1 MKFSEIPGQ
10 EHIKSC
16 LRDYADSGKVPHAL
30 LIAGPPGAGKM
41 LLARAFVQY
50 LQCESPSGGEPCGHC
65 RSCRLHQE
73 LSHPDLH
80 FIFPVISAKADV
92 SADLM
97 HQFLDMLRKYP
108 AMPEEK
114 WLELIEAGN
123 SQPAIYVKE
132 ADDIIRADAF
142 PPLMSKQK
150 VFLIWLPEKFRPE
163 TANKLL
169 KVIEEPSPG
178 TLFILVSNN
187 ELQLLPTIFSR
198 VQRLHA
204 GAIGEAEMARYIRD
218 SYGADA
224 QTATALAHVAEGSL
238 IRADEIASR
247 SGENEEFRLLY
258 QSLMR
263 AAYGIKVAT
272 LRDLADKT
280 AAFGREKIRR
290 FLSYVSSQLR
300 ENFIF
305 NLRMPSLCALTP
317 EEEAFSRNFS
327 PFVNHLNVEDFLSE
341 TDRARTDIER
351 NCNSKI
357 VLFDYF
363 LLMIG
368 LLRRK

>member
-50 LQCESPSGGEPCGHC
+50 PQCESPSGGEPCGHC

-97 HQFLDMLRKYP
+97 PQFLDMLRKYP

-178 TLFILVSNN
+178 
-187 ELQLLPTIFSR
+187 
-198 VQRLHA
+198 
-204 GAIGEAEMARYIRD
+204 
-218 SYGADA
+218 
-224 QTATALAHVAEGSL
+224 
-238 IRADEIASR
+238 
-247 SGENEEFRLLY
+247 
-258 QSLMR
+258 
-263 AAYGIKVAT
+263 
-272 LRDLADKT
+272 
-280 AAFGREKIRR
+280 
-290 FLSYVSSQLR
+290 LSSS
-300 ENFIF
+300 
-305 NLRMPSLCALTP
+305 S
-317 EEEAFSRNFS
+317 
-327 PFVNHLNVEDFLSE
+327 
-341 TDRARTDIER
+341 
-351 NCNSKI
+351 
-357 VLFDYF
+357 
-363 LLMIG
+363 
-368 LLRRK
+368 